1 MIEKIN
7 NTYKII
13 CDSCGEIFA
22 DDFDTFYD
30 AVEFKR
36 SNGWRSIK
44 RSGDNWDEICSD
56 CVEFEKRFKAKGKV
70 NL

>member
-13 CDSCGEIFA
+13 CDSCGEIFE

-30 AVEFKR
+30 AVGYKKLE
-36 SNGWRSIK
+36 GWKSVK
-44 RSGDNWDEICSD
+44 VAESKWNEICSD
-56 CVEFEKRFKAKGKV
+56 CVEFEKRLKR
-70 NL
+70 